1 MSRAGPD
8 AASNAGFDA
17 EVVIVGAGPVGL
29 FLGCCLVAHGVA
41 VRVVE
46 ARASAPRHSR
56 AIGIHPPALERLAA
70 LGLAE
75 ALVARGVAI
84 RRGHAFANTRW
95 LGTVDFGSCPPPYPF
110 ILSLPQYETEALL
123 CARLEALAPGSLS
136 RGLRLEGMRQ
146 DAAGVTLELRR
157 EDGGLTRLRS
167 RFVAG
172 CDGKA
177 SRVRA
182 LAGSTFRGGPYP
194 DRYWMGDFADH
205 TDLGADAAIYL
216 CDAGLVESFPLPG
229 GRRRWVLKLGSDTPG
244 AGEASAEGLCQ
255 AIRRR
260 LGEAPEPA
268 SAAMLSAFGVERY
281 LAAPLSRGRA
291 LLAGDAAHLLSPI
304 GGQGM
309 NLGWLGAWDAALAL
323 RRALEHP
330 PDAERALNRYAVR
343 QRQRARRATAR
354 AALNTRLGRASR
366 VPALK
371 RTAARLIVASPLQGA
386 FARLFTMRWL

>member
-1 MSRAGPD
+1 MRRAGLE
-8 AASNAGFDA
+8 AGFDA
-17 EVVIVGAGPVGL
+17 EVIVIGAGPVGL
-29 FLGCCLVAHGVA
+29 FLACCLAARGVA
-41 VRVVE
+41 LRVIE
-46 ARASAPRHSR
+46 ARASAPAHSR
-56 AIGIHPPALERLAA
+56 AISIHPPALERLGA

-75 ALVARGVAI
+75 ALVARGVVI
-84 RRGHAFANTRW
+84 RRGHAFANTRR
-95 LGTVDFGSCPPPYPF
+95 LGTLDFGGCPPPYSF

-157 EDGGLTRLRS
+157 EDGRTERLCS

-172 CDGKA
+172 CDGKT
-177 SRVRA
+177 SRVREA
-182 LAGSTFRGGPYP
+182 AGSAFRGGPYP

-205 TDLGADAAIYL
+205 TAFGADAAIYL

-229 GRRRWVLKLGSDTPG
+229 GRRRWVLKLGSDTPE
-244 AGEASAEGLCQ
+244 AGEVSAEGLCQ
-255 AIRRR
+255 GIRRR
-260 LGEAPEPA
+260 LGEAPDPA
-268 SAAMLSAFGVERY
+268 SATMLSAFGVERY
-281 LAAPLSRGRA
+281 LAAPLARGRA

-330 PDAERALNRYAVR
+330 PDAERALARYAAR
-343 QRQRARRATAR
+343 QRHRARRATAR

-371 RTAARLIVASPLQGA
+371 QAAVRLIVASPLRGA